1 MLSPITM
8 ILRGYNLEEVKTVA
22 ETLLESR
29 YVRNMEITLN
39 TDNAY
44 DIIREIAQAY
54 GDRLNVGA
62 GTVQTFEELKLAIE
76 AGATFVLSPRT
87 MTQDMLNYCKEHD
100 VLAVPGA
107 MTPSEIAQ
115 SYIDGAFAIKVFPS
129 NEFSLNY
136 ANKVKEPMG
145 DIPLMAVGGI
155 NKDNVVQAFEGGYD
169 YIGTA
174 GGLFTKEDIKNHN
187 QQALATSLRQFET
200 EVDRIFKN
208 KE

>member
-62 GTVQTFEELKLAIE
+62 GTVQTFDELKLAIE
-76 AGATFVLSPRT
+76 AGATFVLSPRI

-155 NKDNVVQAFEGGYD
+155 NKDNVAQAFEGGYD
-169 YIGTA
+169 YVGTA
-174 GGLFTKEDIKNHN
+174 GGLFAKEDIKSHN
-187 QQALATSLRQFET
+187 KEVLKTSLKQFEA
-200 EVDRIFKN
+200 EVDRVFK
-208 KE
+208 K

>member
-39 TDNAY
+39 TENAY

-62 GTVQTFEELKLAIE
+62 GTVQTFDELKLAIE
-76 AGATFVLSPRT
+76 AGATFVLSPRI

-155 NKDNVVQAFEGGYD
+155 NKDNVAQAFEGGYD

-174 GGLFTKEDIKNHN
+174 GGLFAKEDIKSHN
-187 QQALATSLRQFET
+187 KEALKTSLKQFEA
-200 EVDRIFKN
+200 EVDRVFK
-208 KE
+208 K